1 MKIAESNEITVTSG
15 KRILSNKD
23 CAPPTKYSESSLLAF
38 GNPQD
43 INSNTYVDVIHW
55 QKLA

>member
-15 KRILSNKD
+15 KRTLSNKD

-43 INSNTYVDVIHW
+43 INANTYVDVIH
-55 QKLA
+55 